1 MNSLLSSSSNANI
14 GGTFPDGSTDNKDG
28 DEVPPE
34 NVELR
39 TLNGVVKLSPD
50 ILWRPNKVLSMIG
63 LSRFLWNRI
72 ECSSIIAKYGI

>member
-14 GGTFPDGSTDNKDG
+14 GGTFPDGSTDTKDG

-39 TLNGVVKLSPD
+39 TLNGEARLSPD
-50 ILWRPNKVLSMIG
+50 IL
-63 LSRFLWNRI
+63 
-72 ECSSIIAKYGI
+72 